1 LFFFKYKNFN
11 ITFLHLLSDLWGT
24 LRTDKNV
31 WKFLGDKLKR
41 FNNLYIKNSG
51 DEMFEDEM
59 KEMFEPY
66 GKLISVKVK
75 F

>member
-1 LFFFKYKNFN
+1 
-11 ITFLHLLSDLWGT
+11 
-24 LRTDKNV
+24 
-31 WKFLGDKLKR
+31 LGDKLKR
-41 FNNLYIKNSG
+41 FNNLYIKTSG